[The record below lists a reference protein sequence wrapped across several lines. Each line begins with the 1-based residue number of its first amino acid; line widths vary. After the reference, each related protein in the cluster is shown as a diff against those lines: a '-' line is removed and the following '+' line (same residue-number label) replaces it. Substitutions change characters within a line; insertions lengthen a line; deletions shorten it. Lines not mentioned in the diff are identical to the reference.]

1 MSRNTVLNH
10 NKSIT
15 REPFPEIQIV
25 VLYQLRNQETG
36 YAVEKRSNALCDAQ
50 GYDPWGFYI
59 STISCSKSVL
69 KKDRVQHILTPRIPL
84 LSHTN

>member
-1 MSRNTVLNH
+1 MTE
-10 NKSIT
+10 SIT
-15 REPFPEIQIV
+15 REPFPEIPIV

-50 GYDPWGFYI
+50 GCDPSGFYI

-69 KKDRVQHILTPRIPL
+69 EKDHVQHILTPRMHFPR
-84 LSHTN
+84 HN

>member
-1 MSRNTVLNH
+1 MSRNTVLNR

-15 REPFPEIQIV
+15 REPFTEIQIV

-59 STISCSKSVL
+59 STISVL
-69 KKDRVQHILTPRIPL
+69 KKNRVQHILTPRIPL
-84 LSHTN
+84 PSHTN